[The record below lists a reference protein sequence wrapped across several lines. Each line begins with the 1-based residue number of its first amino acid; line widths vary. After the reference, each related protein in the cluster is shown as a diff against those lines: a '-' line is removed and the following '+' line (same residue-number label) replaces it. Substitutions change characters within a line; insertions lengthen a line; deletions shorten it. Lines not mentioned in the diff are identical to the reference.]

1 MKKSFKKTNDELN
14 TEENKKIEGNI
25 LDNSVKSNKNKRAL
39 FTSSIFN
46 KHLKENRLQ
55 QLRSYLRELNEK
67 DAKNQ
72 ENSSLK
78 KNKYISYEENI
89 IISENAKFLPS
100 SLSMNENPIDGDF
113 EIIGISTQVINST
126 QQVDSDLNLGI
137 DFGTSNVKVIIGDS
151 ALGKSFAVPF
161 SKNDGISKYLLPSNL
176 YESEEYFNINGEGVG
191 YHDLK
196 LSYLLNPKNEERKLR
211 IAAFL
216 ALVIRRARG
225 WLLSD
230 KKNIY
235 KRNKIFWN
243 LSIGIPSQYYREL
256 GIRDDFRD
264 ICIAAWNAANH
275 DGLINRKIIKN
286 FLSKT
291 TINLTPAD
299 EDYAEIEVVP
309 EIAAQIYGFVV
320 SKGFDK
326 NAKNIYL
333 MADVG
338 AGTLDASL
346 FHVTQARA
354 GRWNFEFFTSVVEP
368 HGTVNLHR
376 FRINWWEDK
385 LIKSN
390 APKYLLD
397 ALKESQ
403 NISDQQ
409 DFIPESYKNYFSGVD
424 IHKLDPKKNP
434 DECFYKKILSQ
445 VRGYTYLRAA
455 KELLLSKEE
464 LLKIPFFLCGGG
476 ARMKYYSRIEES
488 LATGMHGFS
497 YLKTERYTL
506 AKPKNLE
513 APGIDLEDYDRLS
526 VAYGLSC
533 LDINDIKD
541 AIPKYE
547 TKSQKNNLDLSDHY
561 IGSEQI

>member
-1 MKKSFKKTNDELN
+1 MKKIIKKTSYNLSI
-14 TEENKKIEGNI
+14 KKIEKDI
-25 LDNSVKSNKNKRAL
+25 TNSSRESNSHKNGL
-39 FTSSIFN
+39 FTQKIID
-46 KHLKENRLQ
+46 KQLKEERLQ
-55 QLRSYLRELNEK
+55 QLRSYLSQTDEREAQEQKELSLNK
-67 DAKNQ
+67 I
-72 ENSSLK
+72 
-78 KNKYISYEENI
+78 ISYEGNI
-89 IISENAKFLPS
+89 IISEEAKFLPS
-100 SLSMNENPIDGDF
+100 PLSVKVDSVNVDF
-113 EIIGISTQVINST
+113 ENIGISTQVINST
-126 QQVDSDLNLGI
+126 QEVASDLNLGI
-137 DFGTSNVKVIIGDS
+137 DFGTSNVKVIIGDDV
-151 ALGKSFAVPF
+151 LEKSFAVPF
-161 SKNDGISKYLLPSNL
+161 SEKDGVLKYLLPSHVYENNEVFNL
-176 YESEEYFNINGEGVG
+176 HGDGVG

-196 LSYLLNPKNEERKLR
+196 LSYLSDPKIEENRLR
-211 IAAFL
+211 VAAFL
-216 ALVIRRARG
+216 ALVIRHARG

-230 KKNIY
+230 KKNVY
-235 KRNKIFWN
+235 KRNKIFWS
-243 LSIGIPSQYYREL
+243 LSVGIPSQYYREP
-256 GIRDDFRD
+256 GIKDDFNE
-264 ICIAAWNAANH
+264 ICLAAWKAANH
-275 DGLINRKIIKN
+275 DGLIKREIIKD
-286 FLSKT
+286 FLC
-291 TINLTPAD
+291 NLDEDLTPAD
-299 EDYAEIEVVP
+299 ENDAEIEVIP

-320 SKGFDK
+320 SRGFDK
-326 NAKNIYL
+326 NARNIYL

-397 ALKESQ
+397 ALKESK